1 MNDDENQDRPGASGD
16 SSQLRELQRE
26 HRRPEAL
33 SDEHARE
40 LDVLQAL
47 GLAVSASLALEQTS
61 AAALEGMIRA
71 MEPDLAFLFLRQD
84 DRLILQEML
93 PTEARQ
99 RLGAIPEHRVGEC
112 LCGLAVREDRPIY
125 SRDIHSDPR
134 CTWEECRQAGFRSF
148 AALPL
153 RSGTEIIGVMGLA
166 AMTERDFEA
175 RAGFLETLAHQV
187 SVALANA
194 RLFQAA
200 RREVA
205 ERKRAEEKLQASE
218 ERYRRLADNA
228 PDAIYRMSLPDGTY
242 RYVSPAATTIFGYSP
257 EEFYANPQ
265 LALKIL
271 HPDWIPYFKEQW
283 DRLLRGDVPPTYEYQ
298 IIHKNG
304 AIRWVNQRN
313 VLLTGADGRPSDIE
327 GIVTD
332 VTDQKRGETALR
344 ESEEKYRR
352 LIETTGTGYVILDD
366 HGRVTDANQEY
377 AQLTGRPGV
386 EDIIGRS
393 VLEWTAPHDLER
405 NAAEVQKC
413 LEQGFARHLEIDYLT
428 PNGRIIPVEINA
440 TVLRSSG
447 VLRILTLCR
456 DITERKRTEETIRRN
471 EELLRS
477 LIDSAPFGAH
487 LYELD
492 EHDRLV
498 FSGYNRSAN
507 RILGVDNDQFLG
519 QTIEEAFPP
528 LVETEIPARYKRA
541 AAAGEGF
548 EIEQVAYEHGKIR
561 GAFEVHAFQT
571 APRKMAA
578 FFVDITERKRAESR
592 LLRSEERLR
601 LALQAAN
608 QGLYDLNVQT
618 GEAQISPE
626 YATMLGYDP
635 AEFHETNA
643 AWIERLH
650 PEDREPMAAIYRDY
664 VAGQIPDYRV
674 EFRQRT
680 QSGDWKWIL
689 SLGKIVERDARG
701 EPLRMLGTHTDITQ
715 RKRAEEAL
723 QESEARYRALFE
735 ANPHPMWVY
744 DLETLAFLTVNDA
757 AVAHYGFSRDE
768 FLAMTIADI
777 RPTEDVPRLLENVA
791 RVGERGFDKTDIWK
805 HRRKDGSTIQ
815 VEITSHFLDYQG
827 RRARLV
833 LANDITERQQAEE
846 EKEKLQAQL
855 LQAQKM
861 ESVGRLAGGVAH
873 DFNNMLSAILGYAE
887 LAMMQSRPIGS
898 DLCRPGS
905 HPESRPAFR
914 RPHPSTAGLCP
925 QTDRGAQGPGSER
938 HRGGHAQDAAAADRR
953 GHRSGL
959 DAGSGPVAG
968 QDGPLPDR
976 PDSGESLR
984 QRPDAIAGV
993 GQVTI
998 ETENIAF
1005 DEAHCAVHPGQACG
1019 EYVLLVVSDD
1029 GCGMSPEVLDHLFE
1043 PFFTTKE
1050 VGKGTGL
1057 GLATVYGIVQQNE
1070 GFINVYS
1077 EPGRG
1082 TTFKIYLPR
1091 FVGQAPEPTAES
1103 LAEAP
1108 RGRGETV
1115 LLVEDEAAILHMG
1128 RAMLEGLG
1136 YTVLTADTPGE
1147 ALRQARARAAQIQL
1161 LITDVVMPE
1170 MNGRELAK
1178 LIRDIKPGVKCLFT
1192 SGYTTE
1198 IIAHRGVLEEGV
1210 YFLQKPFSRKD
1221 LASMVRQALGGERG
1235 RNG

>member
-1 MNDDENQDRPGASGD
+1 MSDDENQDRPGASGD
-16 SSQLRELQRE
+16 SSQLGELQRE

-33 SDEHARE
+33 SEERARE
-40 LDVLQAL
+40 LAVLQAL
-47 GLAVSASLALEQTS
+47 GLAVSASLDLEQTS
-61 AAALEGMIRA
+61 AAALEGMIKA
-71 MEPDLAFLFLRQD
+71 MESDLAFLFLRQGE
-84 DRLILQEML
+84 RLILQEML

-99 RLGAIPEHRVGEC
+99 RLGAVPEHRVGEC
-112 LCGLAVREDRPIY
+112 LCGLAVREGRPIY
-125 SRDIHSDPR
+125 SRDIHNDLR

-187 SVALANA
+187 SGALANA

-200 RREVA
+200 RREVT
-205 ERKRAEEKLQASE
+205 ERKRAEEKLRASE

-228 PDAIYRMSLPDGTY
+228 PDVIYRMSLPDGTY
-242 RYVSPAATTIFGYSP
+242 RYVSTAASTIFGYSP

-265 LALKIL
+265 LMQKIL
-271 HPDWIPYFKEQW
+271 HPDWIPYFNEQW
-283 DRLLRGDVPPTYEYQ
+283 ARLLQGDVPPTYEYQ

-332 VTDQKRGETALR
+332 VTDQKRVETALR

-366 HGRVTDANQEY
+366 HGCVTDANQEY
-377 AQLTGRPGV
+377 AQLTGRPGLEKV
-386 EDIIGRS
+386 IGRS

-413 LEQGFARHLEIDYLT
+413 LEQGFVRHLEIDYLT
-428 PNGRIIPVEINA
+428 PTGRIIPVEINA
-440 TVLRSSG
+440 TLLRSTG

-456 DITERKRTEETIRRN
+456 DITERKRTEETIQKN
-471 EELLRS
+471 EGLLRS

-492 EHDRLV
+492 KYDRLV

-507 RILGVDNDQFLG
+507 RILGVDNEQFLG

-528 LVETEIPARYKRA
+528 LVETKIPARYKRA

-548 EIEQVAYEHGKIR
+548 EIEQVDYADGKIR

-571 APRKMAA
+571 APQKMAA
-578 FFVDITERKRAESR
+578 FFVDITE
-592 LLRSEERLR
+592 
-601 LALQAAN
+601 
-608 QGLYDLNVQT
+608 
-618 GEAQISPE
+618 
-626 YATMLGYDP
+626 
-635 AEFHETNA
+635 
-643 AWIERLH
+643 
-650 PEDREPMAAIYRDY
+650 
-664 VAGQIPDYRV
+664 
-674 EFRQRT
+674 
-680 QSGDWKWIL
+680 
-689 SLGKIVERDARG
+689 
-701 EPLRMLGTHTDITQ
+701 

-757 AVAHYGFSRDE
+757 AVAHYGFCRDE

-777 RPTEDVPRLLENVA
+777 RPPEDVPRLLENVA
-791 RVGERGFDKTDIWK
+791 RVGERDFDKTDIWK

-815 VEITSHFLDYQG
+815 VEITSHFLDYRG

-833 LANDITERQQAEE
+833 MANDITERQQAEE

-887 LAMMQSRPIGS
+887 LAMMQCRPVGS
-898 DLCRPGS
+898 DPCRSRS

-914 RPHPSTAGLCP
+914 RPHQATAGLCP

-976 PDSGESLR
+976 PASGESLR
-984 QRPDAIAGV
+984 QRPGRHRRS
-993 GQVTI
+993 GQG
-998 ETENIAF
+998 
-1005 DEAHCAVHPGQACG
+1005 HHR
-1019 EYVLLVVSDD
+1019 D
-1029 GCGMSPEVLDHLFE
+1029 GKQRL
-1043 PFFTTKE
+1043 
-1050 VGKGTGL
+1050 
-1057 GLATVYGIVQQNE
+1057 
-1070 GFINVYS
+1070 
-1077 EPGRG
+1077 
-1082 TTFKIYLPR
+1082 
-1091 FVGQAPEPTAES
+1091 
-1103 LAEAP
+1103 
-1108 RGRGETV
+1108 
-1115 LLVEDEAAILHMG
+1115 
-1128 RAMLEGLG
+1128 
-1136 YTVLTADTPGE
+1136 
-1147 ALRQARARAAQIQL
+1147 
-1161 LITDVVMPE
+1161 
-1170 MNGRELAK
+1170 
-1178 LIRDIKPGVKCLFT
+1178 
-1192 SGYTTE
+1192 
-1198 IIAHRGVLEEGV
+1198 
-1210 YFLQKPFSRKD
+1210 
-1221 LASMVRQALGGERG
+1221 
-1235 RNG
+1235 